1 MGIQEG
7 KRAIVMPVDLGG
19 DFIVRRDDFRQCR
32 FVASAIDAE
41 LAPGQVLFRVDRF
54 ALTSNNISYAAA
66 GDMLDY
72 WGFFPAE
79 AGWGRIPAMGFADVV
94 ASRHEGV
101 PEGQRVFGFFPMSH
115 HLLIRADNVNP
126 QQYVDGSE
134 HRAKHAPAYRQYS
147 PVATDPLYEESYEDA
162 TMLLRGL
169 FMTSFLVDD
178 FLAEDSFFGAKQFV
192 IGSASSKTGLA
203 LAFQLAQRGR
213 GRVIGLTSERNR
225 AFVEGL
231 GFYDAAVAYDA
242 LESIAADVPTVF
254 VDHAGGDVVNAV
266 HRHFGDSLKYSCV
279 VGATHW
285 DGGERANDL
294 PGPKPTFFFAP
305 AQIVK
310 RSQEWGPAGL
320 QERLGGAWTRF
331 RDASDKWLEVV
342 RGYGPETLAATYQQV
357 LEGRAEPSQGHV
369 LSLHPR

>member
-1 MGIQEG
+1 M
-7 KRAIVMPVDLGG
+7 DLGS
-19 DFIVRRDDFRQCR
+19 DFIVKRDDFRQCR
-32 FVASAIDAE
+32 FVPSSIDAE

-66 GDMLDY
+66 GDLLDY

-79 AGWGRIPAMGFADVV
+79 AGWGRIPAMGFADAV

-115 HLLIRADNVNP
+115 HLLIQADQVSP
-126 QQYVDGSE
+126 HQYVDGSE

-147 PVATDPLYEESYEDA
+147 PVAADPLYEQSHEDA

-178 FLAEDSFFGAKQFV
+178 FLAEDGFFGAEQFV

-225 AFVEGL
+225 SFVEGL
-231 GFYDAAVAYDA
+231 GFYDRAVAYDA
-242 LESIAADVPTVF
+242 LESIAADLPTVF

-266 HRHFGDSLKYSCV
+266 HRHFGDSLKYSCI

-285 DGGERANDL
+285 EGGERAEDL
-294 PGPKPTFFFAP
+294 PGAKPIFFFAP

-320 QERLGGAWTRF
+320 QERLGSAWTRF
-331 RDASDKWLEVV
+331 RDASDKWLNVV
-342 RGYGPETLAATYQQV
+342 RGQGPEAVEATYRQL
-357 LEGRAEPSQGHV
+357 LEGRAKPNQGHV
-369 LSLHPR
+369 LSLHPE